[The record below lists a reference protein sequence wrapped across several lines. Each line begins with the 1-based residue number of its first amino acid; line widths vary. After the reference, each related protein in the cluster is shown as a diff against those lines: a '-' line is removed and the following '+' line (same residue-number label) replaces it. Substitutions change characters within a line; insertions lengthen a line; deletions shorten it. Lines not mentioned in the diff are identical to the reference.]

1 VKRNPIWSER
11 KAARVAR
18 LGTTEAKEWAAKL
31 RDPHPDETKDGDDE
45 QGTASGEDRLAD
57 GGTRE
62 NHQHGRDDADS

>member
-18 LGTTEAKEWAAKL
+18 LGATEAKEWAARL
-31 RDPHPDETKDGDDE
+31 RDLHPDETKDGDDE
-45 QGTASGEDRLAD
+45 QGTASGADGLAD
-57 GGTRE
+57 ELPCE